1 MQALFVAAATLLHA
15 ARADAASPDSSLDQ
29 RLAAALSSES
39 IPRARVLGDSALKLR
54 ERSDRRLLA
63 VASFADSLGVRFF
76 GVGSP
81 EALEAAE
88 PYFLRALTLRES
100 ALGPSDLAIANT
112 ASTLATLNDYLGR
125 WDRGLEFE
133 RRSLAIRFAKLDSTH
148 VRVANSRRQIGLFL
162 FNLGRYQEAESELSR
177 ALAIYASARLPNVG
191 RLADALNNMG
201 EISRVQDRYEDAE
214 RHFRRGLALAD
225 SALPADDGMSAVL
238 VNNLAGLYKD
248 LARYDDAEPLLGR
261 SLALREHASSPDPAA
276 LATAQLNLAEVY
288 RLQGRLI
295 EAEPFY
301 ARALDV
307 SREAYG
313 GDHPDRIL
321 FLNQAAVFYAALG
334 QSARA
339 ETLYRETE
347 RITIRRLGPDHPLL
361 AQTLHDLA
369 GLLEAR
375 KDFPAAESAYTRAL
389 ALRERALGP
398 AHPEAAVT
406 RAALARCLAGDPRA
420 GDATAAPLL
429 ARAIAVLDSSP
440 SYPDARLDAWSLR
453 AQMNSRANRRA
464 DAISDMRRALAAV
477 DSLRARRGGGEQT
490 RAGFVAGHHALYDEL
505 MGWQLEAGDVAGAFE
520 THERARARALL
531 DQISASGVNLR
542 AGIPSD
548 ELSGLDAT
556 ERAARNRLAQAQHL
570 IDAERGREG
579 VAESERLARVA
590 RLEASRDSAAWDLG
604 RAREALKDRSPL
616 WRRVL
621 SSDGRTVS
629 IADIQGSLV
638 PAGTVLIEYH
648 IGEARSWAFVIPS
661 RGRPPSAFALSV
673 DAEAAKQLGIPE
685 GPITTASLEQ
695 VMVGRP
701 DARPLAG
708 RVGLADELSGKAL
721 PQVARVFGPSSE
733 PDRRELRLHA
743 LWRVL
748 APPAVWTELRRA
760 DHAVI
765 APDGAL
771 HLLPFEALVVMPRR
785 PGREV
790 RYWLDDGPASSYA
803 ASATSLLSLERR
815 AVPRRS
821 NSIGS
826 VVLSVSDARFDVG
839 EVPASGSAP
848 GSGPMTTLPRFDP
861 SGRKW
866 RPLPGTRVESERLVR
881 AFAPEK
887 VEVLAGAAATEQAVR
902 ASLAGK
908 RFVHIATHGF
918 VTETR
923 GDLLAGL
930 VLSPP
935 TGAGGGNADDGLLQL
950 YEIYE
955 LPLDCDLAVL
965 SACETHRGP
974 RVPGEGVFALSRGFL
989 AAGSRGVVAS
999 LWAVEDLATAELVA
1013 DTFDG
1018 IAAGYKRGRDSDVAV
1033 LLRDAKRRVR
1043 AHPSWSDPRY
1053 WAAFVL
1059 TGTR

>member
-1 MQALFVAAATLLHA
+1 M
-15 ARADAASPDSSLDQ
+15 
-29 RLAAALSSES
+29 
-39 IPRARVLGDSALKLR
+39 
-54 ERSDRRLLA
+54 
-63 VASFADSLGVRFF
+63 
-76 GVGSP
+76 
-81 EALEAAE
+81 
-88 PYFLRALTLRES
+88 
-100 ALGPSDLAIANT
+100 
-112 ASTLATLNDYLGR
+112 
-125 WDRGLEFE
+125 
-133 RRSLAIRFAKLDSTH
+133 
-148 VRVANSRRQIGLFL
+148 
-162 FNLGRYQEAESELSR
+162 
-177 ALAIYASARLPNVG
+177 
-191 RLADALNNMG
+191 
-201 EISRVQDRYEDAE
+201 
-214 RHFRRGLALAD
+214 
-225 SALPADDGMSAVL
+225 
-238 VNNLAGLYKD
+238 
-248 LARYDDAEPLLGR
+248 
-261 SLALREHASSPDPAA
+261 
-276 LATAQLNLAEVY
+276 
-288 RLQGRLI
+288 QGRLT

-347 RITIRRLGPDHPLL
+347 RITTRRLGPDHPLL

-406 RAALARCLAGDPRA
+406 RVALARCLAEDPRA
-420 GDATAAPLL
+420 GDAAAAALL

-440 SYPDARLDAWSLR
+440 SYPDARLDAWSLHAR
-453 AQMNSRANRRA
+453 MNSRANRRA

-542 AGIPSD
+542 AGIPPD
-548 ELSGLDAT
+548 ELAGLDAT
-556 ERAARNRLAQAQHL
+556 ERAARNRLAQAQRL
-570 IDAERGREG
+570 IDGERAREG
-579 VAESERLARVA
+579 LAESERLVRVA

-621 SSDGRTVS
+621 SSDGRTAS
-629 IADIQGSLV
+629 IAEIQGSLV

-648 IGEARSWAFVIPS
+648 IGEGRSWAFVIPS

-673 DAEAAKQLGIPE
+673 DAEAAKRLGIPE

-701 DARPLAG
+701 DARPLAA
-708 RVGLADELSGKAL
+708 RVGLADELSGKA
-721 PQVARVFGPSSE
+721 QSEVARVFGPSSE

-748 APPAVWTELRRA
+748 APPPVWAELRRA

-771 HLLPFEALVVMPRR
+771 HLLPFEALVVRPRA

-815 AVPRRS
+815 SIPRHGDS
-821 NSIGS
+821 NGP
-826 VVLSVSDARFDVG
+826 VALSVSDVQFDAG
-839 EVPASGSAP
+839 ETTTRGSAP
-848 GSGPMTTLPRFDP
+848 GSEAIALPRFDP
-861 SGRKW
+861 AGRKW

-881 AFAPEK
+881 AFAPRK
-887 VEVLAGAAATEQAVR
+887 VEVLAGSAATEQAVR

-935 TGAGGGNADDGLLQL
+935 AGAAGGNADDGLLQL

-989 AAGSRGVVAS
+989 AAGARGVVAS

-1013 DTFDG
+1013 GTFDG
-1018 IAAGYKRGRDSDVAV
+1018 IAAGYKRGRDRDVAL
-1033 LLRDAKRRVR
+1033 LLRDAKRGVR
-1043 AHPSWSDPRY
+1043 AHPRWSSPSY